1 MSSIIHLLLID
12 EDDYPTQLSGNDES
26 KYQKLLEITHEQAI
40 HWQSI
45 EMNMRGF
52 EPALKLWDS
61 VAGNSR
67 LLLIASFNFYPH
79 KLLPPETDISGSF
92 GFFPSAMVK
101 DLYTV
106 MQEEYDFDIDCLE
119 GRQIISEIE
128 QDGLDEVNPE
138 AYEIVRD
145 KYFVTFR
152 DAAEQGKSVVVLIE
166 P

>member
-1 MSSIIHLLLID
+1 MSSLINLYIVS
-12 EDDYPTQLSGNDES
+12 EDDYPTHLSGDDES
-26 KYQKLLEITHEQAI
+26 KYQTLLDITQEKGML
-40 HWQSI
+40 WQSI

-52 EPALKLWDS
+52 EPALQLWDAI
-61 VAGNSR
+61 AGNSR

-79 KLLPPETDISGSF
+79 KLLPPDADISGSF
-92 GFFPSAMVK
+92 GYFPPEMVK

-106 MQEEYDFDIDCLE
+106 MQEEYEFDIDCQE

-128 QDGLDEVNPE
+128 KDGIDEVNPE

-152 DAAEQGKSVVVLIE
+152 DAAEQGKAVAVLIE
-166 P
+166 Q